1 MTLAAGTRSIPIRES
16 WCDRHRR
23 WLILGTLFL
32 ATFLNYLDRQ
42 TLSNAADP
50 VAREFGLTLEQ
61 RGRLL
66 ATFVYFYAAAHLFV
80 GPLLDHV
87 RSVRWLFPVFVV
99 GWSICNL
106 LIGFAHEYATVLW
119 LRALLGLFESANF
132 PLCLMLVARLFP
144 ARERVLAVG
153 IFTSGSVIATLVAP
167 KLVIYFATVH
177 SWRWAFIFTG
187 ALGLLWLVPW
197 FLLYRD
203 PPRETGTAGVAAPA
217 ESGEFAF
224 AVLRRPVFWGVVLSG
239 IGLIPS
245 LYFLSQWLP
254 SYLTQA
260 WKVPYDQAL
269 GDRLILVSI
278 AQDIGIVCGG
288 WVVMS
293 LAKRG
298 WTLHRS
304 RRLVISVAYVMMM
317 SILALRI
324 APSINVGVA
333 LLCVFA
339 GGLGLWLVN
348 HSAFKQ
354 EVARGRVATV
364 SAWVGFAETGAS
376 AFLVDR
382 VGRIAQ
388 ATGGFGAVFAVFAVM
403 LTFALGV
410 AFWLLRPRGLQP
422 P

>member
-1 MTLAAGTRSIPIRES
+1 VDKAQPLAF
-16 WCDRHRR
+16 CDRHRR

-50 VAREFGLTLEQ
+50 VSREFGLTLEQ

-80 GPLLDHV
+80 GPLLDRA
-87 RSVRWLFPVFVV
+87 RSIRWLFPVFVV
-99 GWSICNL
+99 GWSASNL
-106 LIGFAHEYATVLW
+106 LIGFARDYAAVLW
-119 LRALLGLFESANF
+119 LRALLGIFESANF

-144 ARERVLAVG
+144 AKERVLAVG
-153 IFTSGSVIATLVAP
+153 IFTSGSVLATLVAP
-167 KLVIYFATVH
+167 KLVIYFATAH
-177 SWRWAFIFTG
+177 TWRWAFIFTG
-187 ALGLLWLVPW
+187 ALGLLWLIPW
-197 FLLYRD
+197 FAFFRD
-203 PPRETGTAGVAAPA
+203 PPREPTTAAQASSDD
-217 ESGEFAF
+217 ESAF
-224 AVLRRPVFWGVVLSG
+224 SVLRQPVFWGVVLSG
-239 IGLIPS
+239 MGLIPS

-260 WKVPYDQAL
+260 WNVSYNQAL
-269 GDRLILVSI
+269 GDRLILISI

-288 WVVMS
+288 WIVMT
-293 LAKRG
+293 LAGRG

-304 RRLVISVAYVMMM
+304 RRVVISVAYVMMM
-317 SILALRI
+317 SILALRV
-324 APSINVGVA
+324 APSINVGIA
-333 LLCVFA
+333 LLCLYA

-364 SAWVGFAETGAS
+364 SSWVGFAETMAS

-382 VGRIAQ
+382 VGAMAQ
-388 ATGGFGAVFAVFAVM
+388 ATGGFGAVFAVFAGL
-403 LTFALGV
+403 LTVALVV

-422 P
+422 

>member
-1 MTLAAGTRSIPIRES
+1 
-16 WCDRHRR
+16 
-23 WLILGTLFL
+23 
-32 ATFLNYLDRQ
+32 
-42 TLSNAADP
+42 
-50 VAREFGLTLEQ
+50 
-61 RGRLL
+61 
-66 ATFVYFYAAAHLFV
+66 
-80 GPLLDHV
+80 
-87 RSVRWLFPVFVV
+87 
-99 GWSICNL
+99 
-106 LIGFAHEYATVLW
+106 
-119 LRALLGLFESANF
+119 
-132 PLCLMLVARLFP
+132 MLVARLFA

-167 KLVIYFATVH
+167 KLVIYFATTH

-197 FLLYRD
+197 LLFYRD
-203 PPRETGTAGVAAPA
+203 PPREAVPLPGAATVTAQN
-217 ESGEFAF
+217 ESAF

-278 AQDIGIVCGG
+278 AQDVGIVCGG
-288 WVVMS
+288 WIVMS

-304 RRLVISVAYVMMM
+304 RRVVISVAYVMMM

-388 ATGGFGAVFAVFAVM
+388 ATGGFGAVFALYAIM
-403 LTFALGV
+403 LTFALCV

-422 P
+422 L